1 MVESVST
8 IINVAITGGDI
19 LDEGLAIYGILGKDL
34 AIESVSSI
42 SNLKPLQALSLF
54 EWSELW
60 FLPEKNN
67 LL

>member
-19 LDEGLAIYGILGKDL
+19 LDEDLAIYGILGKNL

-54 EWSELW
+54 EWTELW
-60 FLPEKNN
+60 FLPEENN